1 MAGVLALIIR
11 HYVFEAFKIP
21 TGSMATTLLGAHKD
35 IACPNCGH
43 VFPVT
48 ADILGR
54 SGVAG
59 LLCPNC
65 RHRIAR
71 ARIANAACTHFPS
84 RPRRLFE
91 EGWYRILANKI
102 IYDYQEPKRWDI
114 AVFRFPYIIVQCR
127 DCLGKSPV
135 RGRVSRCPRCGS
147 PNIRQERPDYVK
159 RIVGLPGDELRI
171 QRGDLY
177 VNGAILRKPPRVQE
191 QFWILDYDMTLP
203 QREPDEVR
211 DWVSGRG
218 TLKESTDALE
228 VDPDENGVGEAILN
242 VRERPLVNYQAYNG
256 FAPPYTPVTDVRVE
270 ADVKAGSE
278 GVLLG
283 FIRADKHRYTFHLG
297 AGRDGARIYKDKTVV
312 ADRGFRVEPGG
323 WHRIAFEHVDA
334 AARLYVDGEIV
345 AAWEPDDVRVPAF
358 VPFEKRASG
367 VVLGAKD
374 TSATFSRVRILRDV
388 YYTQITPQSPG
399 GETFGTA
406 RPVLIPADSYFMM
419 GDNSPNSYDSRSWG
433 FVPRDHFVGKA
444 FLTWWPPGVLKA
456 MP

>member
-48 ADILGR
+48 ADVLGR
-54 SGVAG
+54 PGVLG
-59 LLCPNC
+59 SLCPNC
-65 RHRIAR
+65 RHKIARTRIAS
-71 ARIANAACTHFPS
+71 AACTHFPS

-102 IYDYQEPKRWDI
+102 IYDYEEPKRWDI
-114 AVFRFPYIIVQCR
+114 AVFRFPYVTVHCRACLSKSLVREHVSQCP
-127 DCLGKSPV
+127 L
-135 RGRVSRCPRCGS
+135 CGS
-147 PNIRQERPDYVK
+147 TNIRQERRDFVK

-177 VNGAILRKPPRVQE
+177 VDGAILRKPPRVQE
-191 QFWILDYDMTLP
+191 QLWVLDYDMTLP
-203 QREPDEVR
+203 QRDADEVR
-211 DWVSGRG
+211 DWVAGRG
-218 TLKESTDALE
+218 TLKERAGTLE
-228 VDPDENGVGEAILN
+228 VTPDENGVGEAIFN
-242 VRERPLVNYQAYNG
+242 VRERPLVNYQPYNG

-270 ADVKAGSE
+270 ADVRAGSE

-283 FIRADKHRYTFHLG
+283 FIQADEHRYTFHLG
-297 AGRDGARIYKDKTVV
+297 AGRDGARIYRDQTVV
-312 ADRGFRVEPGG
+312 ADSGFRVEPGD
-323 WHRIAFEHVDA
+323 WHRIVFEHVDA
-334 AARLYVDGEIV
+334 TARLYVDGKVV
-345 AAWEPDDVRVPAF
+345 AAWEPDDVRAPGF
-358 VPFEKRASG
+358 VPFEKRAGG

-388 YYTQITPQSPG
+388 YYTQSVPDGPE
-399 GETFGTA
+399 GETYGTVK
-406 RPVLIPADSYFMM
+406 PVSIPGDSYFMM
-419 GDNSPNSYDSRSWG
+419 GDNSSNSYDSRSWG
-433 FVPRDHFVGKA
+433 FVPRDHFLGKA
-444 FLTWWPPGVLKA
+444 FLIWWPPGVLKA